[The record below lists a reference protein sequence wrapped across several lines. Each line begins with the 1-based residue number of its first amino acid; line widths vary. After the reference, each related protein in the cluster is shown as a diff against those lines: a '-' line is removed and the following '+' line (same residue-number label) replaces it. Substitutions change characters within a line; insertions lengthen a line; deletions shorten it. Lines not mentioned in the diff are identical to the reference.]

1 MGLTILAII
10 KMNIEDPRDEFTG
23 PNQSDFAYRNNPEQF
38 ELDEKKY
45 DELVD
50 RYEDAQIKATIDRF
64 NIGYIGFGNL
74 RRELV
79 QLIEFG
85 YFTGNSIGEDYTLNY
100 KDIEDA
106 QDLKDFFLHSDCDG
120 ELGTEQIEVLNKHMQ
135 QHSDAILNSGEPRII
150 KFADFVQKSVE
161 EQADWR
167 FL

>member
-1 MGLTILAII
+1 MGLIILAIR
-10 KMNIEDPRDEFTG
+10 KMNIEDPRDEFTE

-74 RRELV
+74 RREIV

-120 ELGTEQIEVLNKHMQ
+120 QLDAKQIATLNKHIRK
-135 QHSDAILNSGEPRII
+135 HVEAVSKSESIHVRE
-150 KFADFVQKSVE
+150 FADFVQKSVE

>member
-1 MGLTILAII
+1 
-10 KMNIEDPRDEFTG
+10 MNIEDPRDEFTG